1 MFDLFDLLSSLEE
14 LIFGGFGK
22 SNLCVCMDQG
32 GKFLYLSNIL
42 LWESKIIK
50 NSRESYTWIAYDH
63 QGIIKGFQVSF
74 VDRAFV
80 IPVFGDYLCYRGTKH
95 PTHIILP
102 LSFDQFINL
111 STCYYSI
118 AVLST
123 RFTHMSLQIETPHKV
138 LYGWGNYLFHF
149 KIIIDGTRTRSV

>member
-1 MFDLFDLLSSLEE
+1 MTD
-14 LIFGGFGK
+14 
-22 SNLCVCMDQG
+22 
-32 GKFLYLSNIL
+32 Y
-42 LWESKIIK
+42 
-50 NSRESYTWIAYDH
+50 RESYMWIVYDH
-63 QGIIKGFQVSF
+63 QGTIKGFQVSF